1 MFGTAQGTAFN
12 MSTSKDYL
20 EKHGVEVRL
29 ELFFPFFLQVG
40 QMPSRITSAKHHC
53 TISRR

>member
-40 QMPSRITSAKHHC
+40 QMPSCIYSAQHHC
-53 TISRR
+53 TLSRR